1 VTPLDGPTGSSV
13 NGSEHPEFLGAY
25 VLGLVDDDERAAI
38 EAHLDTC
45 AACRAEVA
53 ELSGLGDVLA
63 ATPPDAVLADLAAL
77 DAADTPTGG
86 PGTDDLLLQRTLREM
101 RRETRRS
108 GRLRL
113 VGAAAA
119 VVAVAGLA
127 GVGGALIGSPG
138 DNGSTPPVAQQE
150 PGRTVTAK
158 DAGTGVELT
167 ARIVPENTWTELNVS
182 VKGVTPGTTCQIVA
196 VATDGR
202 RDVAGSWVVGAPRPG
217 AARRGGI
224 DGSTSIAPDELAG
237 VEIVDGTGKRLVSV
251 SA

>member
-38 EAHLDTC
+38 EAHLDSC
-45 AACRAEVA
+45 AACRADVA

-63 ATPPDAVLADLAAL
+63 GAPPAAVLADLAAL
-77 DAADTPTGG
+77 EAAEAPTGA
-86 PGTDDLLLQRTLREM
+86 PRTDDLLLQRTLREM
-101 RRETRRS
+101 RRETGRS
-108 GRLRL
+108 RRLRL

-127 GVGGALIGSPG
+127 GVGGAVIGSPEDRG
-138 DNGSTPPVAQQE
+138 TTPPIAQE
-150 PGRTVTAK
+150 PGRTLTTT

-167 ARIVPENTWTELNVS
+167 ARIIPANAWTRLNVS
-182 VKGVTPGTTCQIVA
+182 VKG
-196 VATDGR
+196 ATDGR
-202 RDVAGSWVVGAPRPG
+202 RDVAGSWVVAAPRPG
-217 AARRGGI
+217 ARRGGI

-237 VEIVDGTGKRLVSV
+237 VEIVDGTGKRLVGV

>member
-38 EAHLDTC
+38 EAHLDSC
-45 AACRAEVA
+45 AACRADVA

-63 ATPPDAVLADLAAL
+63 GAPPAAVLADLAAL
-77 DAADTPTGG
+77 EAAEAPTGA
-86 PGTDDLLLQRTLREM
+86 PRTDDLLLQRTLREM
-101 RRETRRS
+101 RRETGRS
-108 GRLRL
+108 RRLRL

-127 GVGGALIGSPG
+127 GVGGAVIGSPEDRG
-138 DNGSTPPVAQQE
+138 TTPPIAQE
-150 PGRTVTAK
+150 PGRTLTTT

-167 ARIVPENTWTELNVS
+167 ARIIPANAWTRLNVS
-182 VKGVTPGTTCQIVA
+182 VKGVEPGTLCQIVA

-202 RDVAGSWVVGAPRPG
+202 RDVAGSWVVAAPRPG
-217 AARRGGI
+217 ARRGGI

-237 VEIVDGTGKRLVSV
+237 VEIVDGTGKRLVGV